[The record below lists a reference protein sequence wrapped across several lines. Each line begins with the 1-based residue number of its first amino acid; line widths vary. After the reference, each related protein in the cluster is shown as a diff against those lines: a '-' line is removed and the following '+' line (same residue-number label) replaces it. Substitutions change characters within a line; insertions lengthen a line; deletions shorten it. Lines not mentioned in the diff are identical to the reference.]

1 MLPRSKTIQR
11 IVKVDRYAFTCMCAS
26 WIFIVCEQFAI
37 HFHLNCPL
45 TFCVN
50 VLGQSNDSTSHVLSL
65 FCHFFCLS
73 RFSLNGVDVD
83 NGFSMYW
90 SALGSLVL
98 PLAFNLYG
106 EVWNVDLN
114 CETPHCVCVCL
125 YAIHRNNHSRYIL
138 YAFNIVLY
146 MHSFVIEFAQMISAF
161 SCQLW
166 FSSSFSHPPAP
177 FFSLL
182 LVGAL
187 FISMKWIE
195 IQYIYGG
202 CLEDI
207 LFCHWILLH
216 KPWQRGDTMFCGM
229 WLFFRLD
236 WFLPVG
242 SGVR

>member
-114 CETPHCVCVCL
+114 CETPHCVCVCVCMRSIVIT
-125 YAIHRNNHSRYIL
+125 IHVIYC
-138 YAFNIVLY
+138 
-146 MHSFVIEFAQMISAF
+146 MHSILCCTCTV
-161 SCQLW
+161 LW
-166 FSSSFSHPPAP
+166 LSSPKWFPLFLVNFGFLLLFPTLWLSFSRC
-177 FFSLL
+177 SW
-182 LVGAL
+182 LVRCL
-187 FISMKWIE
+187 FRWNESKSNTYMA
-195 IQYIYGG
+195 
-202 CLEDI
+202 
-207 LFCHWILLH
+207 
-216 KPWQRGDTMFCGM
+216 
-229 WLFFRLD
+229 
-236 WFLPVG
+236 
-242 SGVR
+242 GV